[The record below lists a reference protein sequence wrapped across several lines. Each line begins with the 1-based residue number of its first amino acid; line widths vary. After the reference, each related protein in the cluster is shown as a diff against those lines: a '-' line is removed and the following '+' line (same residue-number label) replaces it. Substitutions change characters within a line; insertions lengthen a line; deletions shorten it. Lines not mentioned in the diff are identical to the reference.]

1 MVRTQIQVS
10 EEQSKG
16 LKRLAKKQRISVAEV
31 IRRSVDRTLRE
42 EYVPSQEEI
51 WDRALKAV
59 GCGRSG
65 LKDVSERH
73 DEYLADAL
81 MDWK

>member
-1 MVRTQIQVS
+1 MVRTQIQIS

-42 EYVPSQEEI
+42 EYAPSQEEI

-59 GCGRSG
+59 GAFRSG
-65 LKDVSERH
+65 LNDVAERH
-73 DEYLADAL
+73 DDYLAEAY

>member
-1 MVRTQIQVS
+1 MVRTQIQIS
-10 EEQSKG
+10 EEQSNG
-16 LKRLAKKQRISVAEV
+16 LKRLARKQRISVAEV

-42 EYVPSQEEI
+42 DYVPSQDEI

-59 GCGRSG
+59 GAFRSG
-65 LKDVSERH
+65 STDVARRH
-73 DEYLADAL
+73 DDYLADAY